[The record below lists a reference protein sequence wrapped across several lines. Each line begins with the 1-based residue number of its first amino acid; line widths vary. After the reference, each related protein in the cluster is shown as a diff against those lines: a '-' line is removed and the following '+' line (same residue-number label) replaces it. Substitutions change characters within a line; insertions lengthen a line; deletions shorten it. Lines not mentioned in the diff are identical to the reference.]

1 MEERRSVLAV
11 GGDEVRRQ
19 HGADGEAL
27 GDSAALV
34 DFFVFA
40 GGEGDLLYDLADVV
54 GDLDVGGRAC
64 GPCFL
69 RGDGEALFDVFGV
82 VGADF
87 AADAVFERGDDLAA
101 GGVVL
106 GVGGE
111 DDGYVEGE
119 ADGVALN
126 LDVALLH
133 DVEESDLDLSG
144 EVGELVDGED
154 AAVGAGE
161 QAVVH
166 GELGAEV
173 LVGAGGFDGVDVAYE
188 VGYGD
193 VGGG

>member
-1 MEERRSVLAV
+1 MPGICRWR
-11 GGDEVRRQ
+11 
-19 HGADGEAL
+19 
-27 GDSAALV
+27 
-34 DFFVFA
+34 
-40 GGEGDLLYDLADVV
+40 
-54 GDLDVGGRAC
+54 
-64 GPCFL
+64 GPGFL
-69 RGDGEALFDVFGV
+69 RGDGDALFDGLGV
-82 VGADF
+82 VGADL

-111 DDGYVEGE
+111 DDGDVERE

-126 LDVALLH
+126 LDVAFLH
-133 DVEESDLDLSG
+133 DVEEGDLDLAG
-144 EVGELVDGED
+144 EVGDLVDGED

-173 LVGAGGFDGVDVAYE
+173 LVAAGGFDGVDVADE

-193 VGGG
+193 VGGGEFFDVAVIWGKPGDGRFVAHLGDEVAGELGDGGVGIVADLGAGDVGAGRDRAGW